1 MNYDA
6 QFERTDHLSIQ
17 FRDVNVPNPAAK
29 LILKR
34 REGNLDERQ
43 TNTES

>member
-6 QFERTDHLSIQ
+6 QFERTDNLSFQ

-34 REGNLDERQ
+34 RESNLEERQ
-43 TNTES
+43 TNSES